1 MTANFSMHK
10 AIRQPAAPARVALAG
25 AAGWCIA
32 LCISL
37 LSPVSSPAQERRN
50 AGLIAPIPTT
60 ITTEATSRL
69 RSALYGPLRRYED
82 ERNRDP
88 KAVGN
93 FYLLCDFNPDQRDNA
108 SDEPGACQ
116 TLARYLRDLQRKHG
130 IQVIAFVHGN
140 VTRQAVLPVLACS
153 EIILSQEPP
162 AHLGKVADAEH
173 PLERLDRLAFED
185 LANKRYPAVLIR
197 KMYDANVDVRIGR
210 DKLFFDANQN
220 PTAKGDPVSGLGSG
234 DTAFYSFD
242 RASKLGLC
250 QPMPC
255 NNIDAVRE
263 RYQLPRASLYPAL
276 DRLVAWRIVLKG
288 PINGEMR
295 ERVKR
300 RVRQALG
307 EKANLLILELSC
319 GGGES
324 EAAHDLAVFVS
335 QLNDNRREP
344 VETIAFVTGRARD
357 TAAFLAF
364 ACNKIVMQREI
375 KQNDQLLQEG
385 AVLGGFDRY
394 LLDHPGM
401 EATLR
406 GSLADIAEKMHYPR
420 ILAEGMLDRDLRI
433 YAVKSAKEESAH
445 KFISKSEL
453 DADQQGEQR
462 WQIVGVVKPPP
473 VPPAQQGGG
482 GGGKQENEYLTLSAE
497 QAREL
502 GVARETVNSFDDLC
516 ELEGV
521 SPSEVRTA
529 DSDWLDG
536 LVDFLRDPW
545 TSMVLV
551 MVGITCLILELK
563 MPGVGL
569 PGIVSAI
576 CFLLFFWSHSQVSG
590 QIVWLAFLL
599 FLLGLIL
606 IGLEIFVVP
615 GFGVT
620 GISGIVLVLGSI
632 GLVAYGHWPRSNE
645 EWIGYGQALGPFTFS
660 ILGAIVSAFFLARYL
675 PHIPYANRLML
686 KPRDEAGEFGEE
698 LTDSIHP
705 EIAELLGAIGVA
717 ATPLRPAGKV
727 QFGDDFVDV
736 VAEGSYVLPG
746 SRVQVIEIEG
756 NRIVV
761 KEV

>member
-1 MTANFSMHK
+1 MTANFAMQVERRTQNDK
-10 AIRQPAAPARVALAG
+10 RRL
-25 AAGWCIA
+25 A
-32 LCISL
+32 LCILYAAFCIGLLLPASL
-37 LSPVSSPAQERRN
+37 PAQERRN
-50 AGLIAPIPTT
+50 AGLVAPIPTT
-60 ITTEATSRL
+60 ITTESTSRL
-69 RSALYGPLRRYED
+69 RSALYGPLRHYED
-82 ERNRDP
+82 ERSRDP
-88 KAVGN
+88 KGVGN
-93 FYLLCDFNPDQRDNA
+93 FYLLCDFNPDNRDNA
-108 SDEPGACQ
+108 SEEPGACQ
-116 TLARYLRDLQRKHG
+116 TLARYLRDLQKKQG
-130 IQVIAFVHGN
+130 IGVIAFVHGN
-140 VTRQAVLPVLACS
+140 VTRHAVLPVLACS
-153 EIILSQEPP
+153 EILMSQEPP
-162 AHLGKVADAEH
+162 AHLGKAADAQH
-173 PLERLDRLAFED
+173 PLERLDRLAYDD
-185 LANKRYPAVLIR
+185 LANKRYPSVLVG
-197 KMYDANVDVRIGR
+197 KMYDADIEVIKGR
-210 DKLFFDANQN
+210 DNQFYDAN
-220 PTAKGDPVSGLGSG
+220 AKPAPKGEPVSGLSRGE
-234 DTAFYSFD
+234 TALYSFD
-242 RASKLGLC
+242 QASKLGLC

-255 NNIDAVRE
+255 NNIDEALA
-263 RYQLPRASLYPAL
+263 RYRLPRASLYPAL
-276 DRLVAWRIVLKG
+276 DRPSAWRIVLNR
-288 PINGEMR
+288 PINGEMT

-307 EKANLLILELSC
+307 DKANVLILELAC

-324 EAAHDLAVFVS
+324 EAAYDLAVFLS
-335 QLNDNRREP
+335 ELNDNRREP
-344 VETIAFVTGRARD
+344 VETIAFVTGRAHD

-375 KQNDQLLQEG
+375 KRNDRPVQDG
-385 AVLGGFDRY
+385 AFLGGFEQYVLANPSR
-394 LLDHPGM
+394 
-401 EATLR
+401 EAAIR
-406 GSLADIAEKMHYPR
+406 SNLAAIAEKKHYPR

-433 YAVKSAKEESAH
+433 YAVKSTKEESTRR
-445 KFISKSEL
+445 FLSKAEL
-453 DADQQGEQR
+453 EADQQGERR
-462 WQIVGVVKPPP
+462 WRSTQVVKEEG
-473 VPPAQQGGG
+473 Q
-482 GGGKQENEYLTLSAE
+482 YLTLTAE
-497 QAREL
+497 QARDL
-502 GVARETVNSFDDLC
+502 GVAREVVNSFEELC

-521 SPSEVRTA
+521 NRGEVRTA

-545 TSMVLV
+545 TSVVLV
-551 MVGITCLILELK
+551 LIGFTCLILELK

-569 PGIVSAI
+569 PGIISAI

-615 GFGVT
+615 GFGIT

-645 EWIGYGQALGPFTFS
+645 EWLCYGQALGPFTLG
-660 ILGAIVSAFFLARYL
+660 IAGAIGCAFLLARYL

-686 KPRDEAGEFGEE
+686 KPQDDSGDFGNEPA
-698 LTDSIHP
+698 DSIHP
-705 EIAELLGAIGVA
+705 EMAALLGAIGVA